1 MLKVIFKILF
11 KVISGLI
18 PSKHL
23 YITEK
28 AIKRI
33 ILFYEVS
40 LYKWINWIVPI
51 KFEYWP

>member
-33 ILFYEVS
+33 SFFDDVS
-40 LYKWINWIVPI
+40 LYKWINWIDPI